1 MALLSRVSWS
11 PAFGSGFSPLSTLL
25 LTLFVLELKES
36 RTPDITNFL
45 EALRVSL
52 WRLLWP
58 WWDRRI
64 SQRGASWTCHV
75 FGPSGVV
82 VKDAS
87 LLRGSQGIFALSMMG
102 SPACFLAAQQRAAF
116 SFSFEIF
123 TWHVAR
129 HVTLTIVTIVFM
141 LVPRKE
147 LCFETLPCRIHLLCK
162 FPMSY
167 LPRSTQAWRALPS
180 SPCCRLVYR
189 HLKMRAK
196 LNVTFIFFV
205 LATRPISIQYVKE
218 AHL

>member
-11 PAFGSGFSPLSTLL
+11 PAFGSGFSPLSTPLL
-25 LTLFVLELKES
+25 ALFVLELKES

-45 EALRVSL
+45 EAPRVSL

-58 WWDRRI
+58 WWERRI
-64 SQRGASWTCHV
+64 SQRGASG
-75 FGPSGVV
+75 FV
-82 VKDAS
+82 VKGAS
-87 LLRGSQGIFALSMMG
+87 LLRGPQGIFALSMMG

-123 TWHVAR
+123 TWHVAC
-129 HVTLTIVTIVFM
+129 HITLTIVTIVFM

-147 LCFETLPCRIHLLCK
+147 LCSDILPCRIHLLCK

-167 LPRSTQAWRALPS
+167 LPRSTQAWRVLPS

-196 LNVTFIFFV
+196 LNVTFIFGGA
-205 LATRPISIQYVKE
+205 LY
-218 AHL
+218 